1 MADGFEELTRII
13 QKVGPDGKVDRQV
26 WIDRKEMTAEEL
38 ERSVRERDA
47 LFRGMLKGGPT
58 LLDGMEKL
66 FGDIDPQLKEAIE
79 RERRMGRLR

>member
-13 QKVGPDGKVDRQV
+13 QKTGPDGKVDRQI

-38 ERSVRERDA
+38 QRSMMEHDA
-47 LFRGMLKGGPT
+47 LIRGMRQGGAP

-66 FGDIDPQLKEAIE
+66 FGSLDPQLKEAIA
-79 RERRMGRLR
+79 RARGMGRHR

>member
-13 QKVGPDGKVDRQV
+13 QKTGHDGKVDRQI

-38 ERSVRERDA
+38 QRSMMEHDA
-47 LFRGMLKGGPT
+47 MIRGMMKGGAP

-66 FGDIDPQLKEAIE
+66 FGSLDPQLKEAID
-79 RERRMGRLR
+79 RARGMGRHR